1 MSGRPERSTLFPYT
15 TLFLSDSVTGKA
27 QIDGWA
33 YRPARSPE
41 RECPDSGGEWV
52 AEFRA
57 GRRLVTDHPSK
68 VAKYRPMF
76 GMGGASATP
85 TMPLF
90 FFRSTLVCTG
100 G

>member
-1 MSGRPERSTLFPYT
+1 L
-15 TLFLSDSVTGKA
+15 LDSVTGKA

-68 VAKYRPMF
+68 VAQRLPTLASSGCDEVGAVKPAFWRMARTLRYRLPNTRF
-76 GMGGASATP
+76 
-85 TMPLF
+85 LD
-90 FFRSTLVCTG
+90 
-100 G
+100 